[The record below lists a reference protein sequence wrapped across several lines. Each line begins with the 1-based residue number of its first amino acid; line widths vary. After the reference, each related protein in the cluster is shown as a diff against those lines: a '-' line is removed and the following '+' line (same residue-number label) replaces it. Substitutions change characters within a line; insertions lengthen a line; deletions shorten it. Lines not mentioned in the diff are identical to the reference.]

1 MVKHISY
8 AELSIYLIRRI
19 FYIVLVCLPILG
31 KSQITINQN
40 SLPDFGDTV
49 LYKTDRK
56 PTIDI
61 SPMGENQVWD
71 FSSLTSP
78 YVDEIVF
85 SSPQSMSEKADM
97 IVRQNGDLLFLL
109 TWNKA
114 DLLISGQVNRDK
126 LSQSESHRSHFS
138 EPAVFRKNS
147 LAYGDSFSEDYTQT
161 TTYGIN
167 DISFEILNSLTQI
180 PDSIRVIRKT
190 HVHQDVDAWG
200 NLFLPMSEDP
210 VIRIKVDR
218 TEEVNYIA
226 IKDGLEIQIVEDR
239 FTDRFA
245 ETKKSRN
252 ISYQFYSPTSKIPLV
267 IIDTDE
273 RGEIQQAIYQ
283 INKEIY
289 RGAQAFDVRKGL
301 SVYPNPTFGPV
312 RFDFYGYPPGT
323 YQIRIFNTILKELWS
338 DSYEI
343 DHNGVVDVDLSF
355 LQKGTYVYSIDNNLG
370 ERLLTKR
377 LLIINP

>member
-8 AELSIYLIRRI
+8 AQLSIYLIRKI
-19 FYIVLVCLPILG
+19 FYIVFVCLPILSS
-31 KSQITINQN
+31 SQIAVDQG
-40 SLPDFGDTV
+40 SLPDFGDTI

-61 SPMGENQVWD
+61 SPMGEDQIWD
-71 FSSLTSP
+71 FGSLTSP
-78 YVDEIVF
+78 YVDEVVF
-85 SSPQSMSEKADM
+85 SSPQSMSEQADM
-97 IVRQNGDLLFLL
+97 IVRQNGNLLFLL
-109 TWNKA
+109 NWDKA
-114 DLLISGQVNRDK
+114 DLLITGQINRDK

-138 EPAVFRKNS
+138 KPAIFRKDK
-147 LAYGDSFSEDYTQT
+147 LEYGDFYSEDYTQT

-167 DISFEILNSLTQI
+167 EISFEILNSLTQI
-180 PDSIRVIRKT
+180 PDSIRVVRKT
-190 HVHQDVDAWG
+190 HVNQEVDAWG
-200 NLFLPMSEDP
+200 MVFLPMSEDP

-245 ETKKSRN
+245 ETKTSRH
-252 ISYQFYSPTSKIPLV
+252 ISYQFYSPTSKMPLV

-273 RGEIQQAIYQ
+273 RGEIQQAVYQ
-283 INKEIY
+283 INQDVY
-289 RGAQAFDVRKGL
+289 RGAEAFDVRKGL
-301 SVYPNPTFGPV
+301 SIHPNPTFGPV

-323 YQIRIFNTILKELWS
+323 YQIRVFNTILKQLWTET
-338 DSYEI
+338 YEI

-355 LQKGTYVYSIDNNLG
+355 LQKGSYVYSIDNHLG